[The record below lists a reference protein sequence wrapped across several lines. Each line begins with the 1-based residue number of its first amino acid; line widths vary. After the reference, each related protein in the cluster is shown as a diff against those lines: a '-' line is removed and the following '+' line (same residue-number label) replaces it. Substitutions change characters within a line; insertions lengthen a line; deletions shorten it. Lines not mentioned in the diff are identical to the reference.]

1 MDQAQ
6 KPFYRALSLKKRKI
20 YPTLFE
26 EILKKTLS
34 WQNYEMRK
42 WIKTELALKLDYF
55 LLPSQ
60 KSRKIQR
67 AKSWNLD
74 SPKLANLFEG
84 HLILRFCGVP
94 RNSGS
99 RGL

>member
-42 WIKTELALKLDYF
+42 
-55 LLPSQ
+55 
-60 KSRKIQR
+60 
-67 AKSWNLD
+67 
-74 SPKLANLFEG
+74 
-84 HLILRFCGVP
+84 
-94 RNSGS
+94 
-99 RGL
+99 